1 MKKVMLL
8 TALLVV
14 AAACEDDGGLVAPF
28 TETGT
33 VRDSTNTRTRAIMV
47 RGVVSGNAGQALFAA
62 GVRVTAVPVDVNGA
76 CTGTPTVVD
85 VTTGSN
91 GEYRAQVRVNAQVI
105 TMCVTVTATPPAGS
119 ALRGSTIDAGRLSPA
134 VESPGA
140 AIPERIINFAL
151 TT

>member
-1 MKKVMLL
+1 MKKVMLF

-14 AAACEDDGGLVAPF
+14 AAACEDGGGLVVPF
-28 TETGT
+28 TETNT
-33 VRDSTNTRTRAIMV
+33 VRDSTNTGRRAIMV
-47 RGVVSGNAGQALFAA
+47 RGVVTGNAGQALFAA
-62 GVRVTAVPVDVNGA
+62 GVRVTAVPVDANGA

-119 ALRGSTIDAGRLSPA
+119 TLRGSTLDVGRLSP
-134 VESPGA
+134 VLESPGA
-140 AIPERIINFAL
+140 AIPERVVNL
-151 TT
+151 TLGA